1 MMETFKSIA
10 LVVLV
15 AASLVQSYLLAFSS
29 PNYDP
34 MSQIEYVETGWDG
47 PQLAMGELMAP
58 DQMVIH
64 FGNERHTVLAIG
76 HQFYNMIY
84 YDFVTKRSFDQ
95 LRRVNL
101 SSSDLNWVEIRNQ
114 RPGIELRFQ
123 EAVPLGLL
131 TNTIQIRDDTVPE
144 DEYISR
150 IWLFLD
156 PNGEDV
162 QAYFFPGTSG
172 MVWHAGST
180 DITVRELENRIRL
193 GTHLPS
199 YSTENG
205 QLYLPDVDL
214 ELPAAEISYSMIN
227 QEQIKRSLFP
237 DPGMVRY
244 LFERDGAQIYTDG
257 KRGLQMEEQR
267 HWFVYSDP
275 VSSPQSETQPE
286 VIENLQNAVKFVN
299 RHGGWNGD
307 YLLSQVSPR
316 YSTGQQTIIFR
327 QYWGQY
333 PILTNEQG
341 VPSFGHIRVSMERGI
356 VSGFERSL
364 LNLDLDSA
372 EKTMAVLTGGE
383 ALQERVKQSGFSP
396 VSVVP
401 AYEAEIHEEAIQL
414 VPRWAMKLSDGSYR
428 FLP

>member
-1 MMETFKSIA
+1 MIETFKSIA

-15 AASLVQSYLLAFSS
+15 AASLLQSYLLAFSS

-34 MSQIEYVETGWDG
+34 MSQTEYVETGWDG
-47 PQLAMGELMAP
+47 PQMAMGELLAP
-58 DQMVIH
+58 DQLVIH
-64 FGNERHTVLAIG
+64 FGNERHTVLSIG

-84 YDFVTKRSFDQ
+84 YDFATKRSFDQ
-95 LRRVNL
+95 LRRINL
-101 SSSDLNWVEIRNQ
+101 SASNINWAEIRNQ
-114 RPGIELRFQ
+114 RPGMELRFQ

-131 TNTIQIRDDTVPE
+131 ANTMQIRDDSVPE
-144 DEYISR
+144 DEYVSR
-150 IWLFLD
+150 VWLFVD
-156 PNGEDV
+156 SNGEDV
-162 QAYFFPGTSG
+162 HAYFFTATAG
-172 MVWHAGST
+172 MVWYAGST

-214 ELPAAEISYSMIN
+214 ELPAADIAYSMVN

-257 KRGLQMEEQR
+257 KRGLQMEEER
-267 HWFVYSDP
+267 NWFVYSDP
-275 VSSPQSETQPE
+275 VSSPQTESQPE
-286 VIENLQNAVKFVN
+286 VIENIQDAVKFVN

-307 YLLSQVSPR
+307 YLLSQISPR
-316 YSTGQQTIIFR
+316 YSTGQQSIEFR

-333 PILTNEQG
+333 PILTDEQLA
-341 VPSFGHIRVSMERGI
+341 PSFGYIRVSMERGI

-364 LNLDLDSA
+364 LNLSLTSD
-372 EKTMAVLTGGE
+372 EKSIAVLPGGD
-383 ALQERVKQSGFSP
+383 ALRERVRQSGFNP
-396 VSVVP
+396 VSVFP
-401 AYEAEIHEEAIQL
+401 AYEAVIHEESIRL
-414 VPRWAMKLSDGSYR
+414 VPKWAMKLTDGSYR